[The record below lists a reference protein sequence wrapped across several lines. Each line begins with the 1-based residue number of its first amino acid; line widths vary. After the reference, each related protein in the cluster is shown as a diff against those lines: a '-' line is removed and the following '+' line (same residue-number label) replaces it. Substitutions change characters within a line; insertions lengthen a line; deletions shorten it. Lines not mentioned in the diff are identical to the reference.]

1 MRPKTGTLETCS
13 TIVQTITPMPYA
25 TCMNTPLSGTPLV
38 SRLLKSWQRATPGPG
53 QARTAKNP
61 TPGFHDLEIAM
72 KTTLFALFFLCATAA
87 LGQSAASLS
96 NEPQVIQIPS
106 HNLHASQIPMQQER
120 TLLITSS
127 TVYARGER
135 PLWEFA
141 SPAPVETPLGDL
153 ARLLRNQHAIARKA
167 TKVVEQ

>member
-1 MRPKTGTLETCS
+1 
-13 TIVQTITPMPYA
+13 
-25 TCMNTPLSGTPLV
+25 
-38 SRLLKSWQRATPGPG
+38 
-53 QARTAKNP
+53 
-61 TPGFHDLEIAM
+61 M

-106 HNLHASQIPMQQER
+106 HNLQASQHSMEPER

-127 TVYARGER
+127 SVYGRGER

-141 SPAPVETPLGDL
+141 AQAPAAIPLGDV
-153 ARLLRNQHAIARKA
+153 ARLLRNQHATAMKA

>member
-1 MRPKTGTLETCS
+1 
-13 TIVQTITPMPYA
+13 
-25 TCMNTPLSGTPLV
+25 
-38 SRLLKSWQRATPGPG
+38 
-53 QARTAKNP
+53 
-61 TPGFHDLEIAM
+61 M

-87 LGQSAASLS
+87 LGQSAGSLS
-96 NEPQVIQIPS
+96 NEPQIVQFAS
-106 HNLHASQIPMQQER
+106 HNLRASEIPMQQER

-141 SPAPVETPLGDL
+141 SPAPAETPLGDV

>member
-1 MRPKTGTLETCS
+1 MRLQTGTLETCS
-13 TIVQTITPMPYA
+13 TIVQTITPMPYV

-38 SRLLKSWQRATPGPG
+38 SGLLKSWQRAKPAPG
-53 QARTAKNP
+53 QAGTGQNP
-61 TPGFHDLEIAM
+61 TPGFPNLENAM

-127 TVYARGER
+127 TVHARGER
-135 PLWEFA
+135 PPWEFA
-141 SPAPVETPLGDL
+141 SREPAETPLRGF
-153 ARLLRNQHAIARKA
+153 ARLPS
-167 TKVVEQ
+167 TPP